1 MIVLCCYWYGYY
13 FDISFL
19 WFFISEMIIG
29 RILAIMN
36 DSASSSFP
44 VLLFSIS
51 FCTWWVLDFFF
62 STICVVYRHW
72 FLWLSIYLSLSD
84 FIEHCIFLKLPLP
97 HLLLDENISH
107 TSKSN
112 PSTYTW
118 KIKYLQTQFGF
129 VFWWTLWQN
138 LDWLPSMS
146 LAWCFFVSSEGSWW
160 R

>member
-72 FLWLSIYLSLSD
+72 FLWLSIYLSLSY
-84 FIEHCIFLKLPLP
+84 FIAHCLFLKISFSDFYFMETFLTYIIIPLNTD
-97 HLLLDENISH
+97 LKNKTLKNLSLDFFLAGFMRELRLTAFYVSSLIS
-107 TSKSN
+107 
-112 PSTYTW
+112 
-118 KIKYLQTQFGF
+118 
-129 VFWWTLWQN
+129 
-138 LDWLPSMS
+138 
-146 LAWCFFVSSEGSWW
+146 FVSCEENWW